1 MYIIYTT
8 IHLLLY
14 IYIGTV
20 HAAVVTPLHSA
31 FQRMQIIPAH
41 SADDHLM
48 STVREGMRSALF
60 QHRLATPCPETNTE
74 ITPNTSNIQ
83 TNQNNMHQTSINS
96 SETMP
101 IPVQNKSFT
110 TSTIEITQNSEQK
123 KKFETVF
130 DIPLYGAHRY
140 YPPAGTGPSLH
151 NMSKSK
157 QCSSSTASGSGS
169 SAAVAVAV
177 GDPGNTPKIG
187 AEAIHNSSTGN
198 NVPATTTSAPPKIVS
213 NVNCIDAALSCY
225 YLLMVY
231 I

>member
-1 MYIIYTT
+1 
-8 IHLLLY
+8 
-14 IYIGTV
+14 
-20 HAAVVTPLHSA
+20 
-31 FQRMQIIPAH
+31 MQIIPAH

-110 TSTIEITQNSEQK
+110 TSTIEITQNSEQR
-123 KKFETVF
+123 KKFESVF

-157 QCSSSTASGSGS
+157 QCSGSSTSGSGSSTSGSGS

-198 NVPATTTSAPPKIVS
+198 NVAATTTSAPPKIVS
-213 NVNCIDAALSCY
+213 NVNCIDDALSCY
-225 YLLMVY
+225 YVLFLLIVLLTPT
-231 I
+231 II

>member
-1 MYIIYTT
+1 
-8 IHLLLY
+8 
-14 IYIGTV
+14 
-20 HAAVVTPLHSA
+20 
-31 FQRMQIIPAH
+31 MQIIPAH

-60 QHRLATPCPETNTE
+60 QHRLATPCHETNTE

-83 TNQNNMHQTSINS
+83 ANQNNIHQTSIS
-96 SETMP
+96 FIETMP

-110 TSTIEITQNSEQK
+110 TSTMEITQNSEHR
-123 KKFETVF
+123 KKFESVF

-157 QCSSSTASGSGS
+157 QCSSTTSGSGS

-177 GDPGNTPKIG
+177 GDSGNAPKIG

-198 NVPATTTSAPPKIVS
+198 NVPATTTTSAPPKIVS
-213 NVNCIDAALSCY
+213 NVYCIDDALSY
-225 YLLMVY
+225 YYVLFLLIVLLTPT
-231 I
+231 II

>member
-1 MYIIYTT
+1 M
-8 IHLLLY
+8 
-14 IYIGTV
+14 

-60 QHRLATPCPETNTE
+60 QHRLSTPCHETTTE
-74 ITPNTSNIQ
+74 IMPNTSNIQ
-83 TNQNNMHQTSINS
+83 ANQNNIHQTSINS

-123 KKFETVF
+123 KKFESVF

-157 QCSSSTASGSGS
+157 QCSGSSTACGS

-177 GDPGNTPKIG
+177 GDPGNAPKIG

-198 NVPATTTSAPPKIVS
+198 KVPAPTTSAPPKIVS
-213 NVNCIDAALSCY
+213 NVNCIDDALSCY